1 MTEPKGKKQ
10 SSPQAKQ
17 DCFAYSAEQVAA
29 DGGCLALNRMLCFDR
44 GACPFYK
51 PDAASQRQKG
61 G

>member
-1 MTEPKGKKQ
+1 MKIPN
-10 SSPQAKQ
+10 PCAKR
-17 DCFAYSAEQVAA
+17 DCFAYSSEQYDR

-51 PDAASQRQKG
+51 PDAASQQQKG

>member
-29 DGGCLALNRMLCFDR
+29 DGGCVICKPLLCEAD
-44 GACPFYK
+44 GKCPFYK
-51 PDAASQRQKG
+51 PKIERRQK
-61 G
+61 